1 MKEIK
6 MRNFNPLK
14 KLRQEDYYL
23 SEEGFIIFTKKYHL
37 KRGFCCQSNCIN
49 CPYNKEKN
57 EKK

>member
-1 MKEIK
+1 